1 MVVNQGS
8 PDAYY
13 SSLDGFTGPGGHPE
27 QHGGP
32 ESRANGSYYCLE
44 QYLLE
49 KFPWTML
56 PGLRIVKRLEQ
67 QNKNNKKLQCSLA
80 NWLFL
85 AEASKNTM

>member
-1 MVVNQGS
+1 M
-8 PDAYY
+8 
-13 SSLDGFTGPGGHPE
+13 
-27 QHGGP
+27 
-32 ESRANGSYYCLE
+32 
-44 QYLLE
+44 LE

-85 AEASKNTM
+85 AEASKKALRVLLRKILAVINLYV